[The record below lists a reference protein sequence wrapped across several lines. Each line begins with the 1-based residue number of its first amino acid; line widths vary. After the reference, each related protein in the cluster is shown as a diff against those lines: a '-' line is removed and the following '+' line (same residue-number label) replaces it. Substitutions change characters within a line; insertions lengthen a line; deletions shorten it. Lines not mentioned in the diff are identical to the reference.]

1 MNKVALHGFLARDI
15 ELRQGGTVVSTNALG
30 IQVDA
35 LVGKTAIGVQR
46 PKGGSDFINLVAFG
60 KTAET
65 MAKYLKKGSE
75 VLVEGRIQ
83 VGSYTN
89 KEGHKVTT
97 TDVIIER
104 FEFCGSK
111 GTKAKEEDFIT
122 VDADNDEGVPF
133 V

>member
-15 ELRQGGTVVSTNALG
+15 ELRQGDTP
-30 IQVDA
+30 I
-35 LVGKTAIGVQR
+35 GKTAIGVQR
-46 PKGGSDFINLVAFG
+46 PKEGSDFINLVAFG

-111 GTKAKEEDFIT
+111 EKKEEGFMSIPEGLE
-122 VDADNDEGVPF
+122 DEGVPF